1 MAEDVAVTSAWRP
14 RPDLWTLDP
23 GVLHLNHGSWGAVP
37 REAQD
42 EAARLRASG
51 EANPPA
57 WFRAL
62 PGRVAAA
69 RLALAA
75 WLGADEDGFALVPNA
90 STGVTVALATVP
102 VRPGERIVVTDH
114 CYGAVRFAAERFARL
129 RGATVAEVPV
139 PLTAS
144 ADEVVSSVAAAV
156 SAGGVAVALVD
167 QITSATAT
175 VFPVDR
181 LVAACRAAGVPV
193 VVDGAHGPGL
203 LDSPVPVGADFWAG
217 NLHKWTCAPR
227 GTAGLVVAP
236 HWRTATAPPVV
247 SWSEHADLPAR
258 FAWQATADYV
268 SWLAAPTSLSVLD
281 GLGWAAAREVVSSL
295 VADGA
300 ALVAKAIG
308 GSVPE
313 LTAPA
318 PTMRLVE
325 LPPSVRVADKAAEEA
340 LRDRIARDARA
351 EVNVTMFGGRAF
363 LRLSAHAYTSAR
375 DFELLAARLRAR
387 L

>member
-1 MAEDVAVTSAWRP
+1 MTSGWRP

-23 GVLHLNHGSWGAVP
+23 DVLHLNHGSWGAVP
-37 REAQD
+37 RRAQE
-42 EAARLRASG
+42 EAARLRAES

-69 RLALAA
+69 RSALAG
-75 WLGADEDGFALVPNA
+75 WLGRLGAGEDGFALVPNA

-129 RGATVAEVPV
+129 RGATVVEVPV

-144 ADEVVSSVAAAV
+144 VDEVVASVAAALDG
-156 SAGGVAVALVD
+156 GGVAVALVD

-193 VVDGAHGPGL
+193 IVDGAHGPGL
-203 LDSPVPVGADFWAG
+203 LDRPVPDGADFWTG
-217 NLHKWTCAPR
+217 NLHKWSCAPR
-227 GTAGLVVAP
+227 GTAALVVAP
-236 HWRTATAPPVV
+236 RWRTATMPPVV
-247 SWSEHADLPAR
+247 SWSEHAGLPAR
-258 FAWQATADYV
+258 FDWQATADYV
-268 SWLAAPTSLSVLD
+268 PWLAAPVSLDVLSD
-281 GLGWAAAREVVSSL
+281 LDWPAARGVVSAL

-300 ALVAKAIG
+300 GLVAKAIG
-308 GSVPE
+308 GAVPS
-313 LTAPA
+313 LAHPA

-325 LPPSVRVADKAAEEA
+325 LPPSVRIGDKAAEEA
-340 LRDRIARDARA
+340 LRVRIARDAGA
-351 EVNVTMFGGRAF
+351 EVNVTVHGGRAF

-375 DFELLAARLRAR
+375 DFELLAARLPA
-387 L
+387 LL